1 MRSMRSFAV
10 KLLFLIGVGVC
21 GLTLVPALMAD
32 PIQLQPA
39 QILQA
44 SGAALGTNM
53 FAYANPCVTDW
64 NGDGKKD
71 LLVGY
76 QTAGKIAVFL
86 NSGTDAQPVFTN
98 FFKLQYFDST
108 NGWQD
113 ILHPSGSCGA
123 PASWVCDFDGDG
135 RRDLLVG
142 AGHDGTVW
150 FYRNT
155 NTDAAPLLVSAGQL
169 KVGTNLLTVGSRAK
183 PCVHDWDEDGLPDLL
198 CGSGDGYLYFFKN
211 TNTVVHTMEFSPEGF
226 NLPIFASPVKIQAG
240 GTDLLLNQIQGGGT
254 DSTPRSVAQVLD
266 WDGDGLKDLVCS
278 SDNGVYWCRNTNRN
292 SNPILQAPVPIC
304 APGSGVGLASI
315 ITAPVPGARMRVF
328 AVDWNN
334 DGVMDL
340 VLGNANGTVYYY
352 EGYRFAFTRV
362 APQPGGQLRLEWN
375 SAPNLKY
382 HVLANDSPT
391 NLQSQVATSLP
402 SGGTTTAWTNA
413 MSGSQQYYHV
423 RIAD

>member
-1 MRSMRSFAV
+1 MRSFAV

-32 PIQLQPA
+32 PIQLRPA

-53 FAYANPCVTDW
+53 FTYAIPCVTDW

-76 QTAGKIAVFL
+76 QTAGKIEVFL

-98 FFKLQYFDST
+98 FFNLQYFDST
-108 NGWQD
+108 NGLQD

-123 PASWVCDFDGDG
+123 PAPWVCDFDGDG
-135 RRDLLVG
+135 KRDLLVG

-150 FYRNT
+150 FYRNM
-155 NTDAAPLLVSAGQL
+155 NTDATPILAPGVR
-169 KVGTNLLTVGSRAK
+169 LTVGGNPLTVSYRAT
-183 PCVHDWDEDGLPDLL
+183 PYLYDWDGDRLKDLL
-198 CGSGDGYLYFFKN
+198 CGNGDGYLFFFKN
-211 TNTVVHTMEFSPEGF
+211 IGTGQAPAYAA
-226 NLPIFASPVKIQAG
+226 PARIQAG
-240 GTDLLLNQIQGGGT
+240 GTDLNLGI
-254 DSTPRSVAQVLD
+254 RSVVRMFD
-266 WDGDGLKDLVCS
+266 WDGDGVKDLVGS
-278 SDNGVYWCRNTNRN
+278 SNDGVYWCKNIG
-292 SNPILQAPVPIC
+292 SDSSPSLQAPVALRAPIS
-304 APGSGVGLASI
+304 GSGLTPIQTG
-315 ITAPVPGARMRVF
+315 PRMRLDL
-328 AVDWNN
+328 VDWNS

-362 APQPGGQLRLEWN
+362 TPQPGGQLRLEWN

-413 MSGSQQYYHV
+413 MPGSQQYYHV